1 MLTIPGRLH
10 WFAVR
15 SPLTCFR
22 PYGTDPDSPRVRK
35 LIEGYDEHRFID
47 NEDEDVS
54 FGKVRLFIRK

>member
-1 MLTIPGRLH
+1 MQTIPDSLN
-10 WFAVR
+10 WFRAR
-15 SPLTCFR
+15 SSLTCFR

-35 LIEGYDEHRFID
+35 LIEDYDEHRFID